1 MIINLIYKKLVL
13 CLLLLSCNF
22 LIGQEVY
29 QQYLIEVN
37 RSDNSF
43 KDNQSN
49 YKLIPVNSSQN
60 LYKINFYS
68 DLTEHEINQVL
79 NDELHAKNVRK
90 SQKADLR
97 SCAPND
103 KNFGDQ
109 YNLMK
114 MRFDELWCLNNSG
127 LTPSGDTIVVGIIDN
142 GFNYSLPDILP
153 NIYTNYKE
161 IPDNLKDDDG
171 NGYVDDYYGFNGIQS
186 QGDNHPLVNH
196 GTQVSSV
203 LGAKG
208 NNQLLMTGAAQN
220 IKMMICSASSNVDM
234 INCYEYFYNMKK
246 KYNESNGREGAFI
259 VCSSTSLGFANQFP
273 KDQPELCEVFEKL
286 NSVGISSTA
295 ATVNEN
301 INVDIQGDLP
311 GLCPSI
317 SIIGVTNTGRSD
329 TKVSSAGYGKTNVD
343 IGATGE
349 NIPSI
354 SALGEY
360 STNIS
365 GTSFSTPQVAAA
377 IGLMYQFCNSLTVLS
392 KTKPDSA
399 ILYINDVLL
408 NSGPQLIGLKNA
420 TSSGRRL
427 DAYEMAINLTRKC
440 NQVIGDSSKT
450 GILLRNTPIQSL
462 LQFDF
467 TKGNETNYT
476 MEIFDLLGQLVYSKK
491 YEFNTKVNV
500 INLDIEGWAAASY
513 YLRIRGDS
521 EKYTKAF
528 VKI

>member
-1 MIINLIYKKLVL
+1 MSFIGKKLLFFV
-13 CLLLLSCNF
+13 LLLSCNF

-37 RSDNSF
+37 PNENSF
-43 KDNQSN
+43 KDNQLK
-49 YKLIPVNSSQN
+49 YKLIPVNSNHN

-68 DLTEHEINQVL
+68 DLTGEEIDYVL
-79 NDELHAKNVRK
+79 KVELNAKNIRK
-90 SQKADLR
+90 SIKADLR
-97 SCAPND
+97 SCSPND
-103 KNFGDQ
+103 EKFGDQ

-127 LTPSGDTIVVGIIDN
+127 LTPSGDTIVIGIIDK
-142 GFNYSLPDILP
+142 GFNYSLPDIFP
-153 NIYTNYKE
+153 NIYKNYKE
-161 IPDNLKDDDG
+161 IPDNLIDDDG
-171 NGYVDDYYGFNGIQS
+171 NGYIDDYYGFNGIQS
-186 QGDNHPLVNH
+186 QGDNHPLIDH

-208 NNQLLMTGAAQN
+208 NNRLLMSGAAQN
-220 IKMMICSASSNVDM
+220 IKMLICSANSNVDM

-246 KYNESNGREGAFI
+246 KYNDSNGSEGAFV
-259 VCSSTSLGFANQFP
+259 VCSTTSLGFANQFP

-301 INVDIQGDLP
+301 INVDIEGDLP
-311 GLCPSI
+311 GLCPSV
-317 SIIGVTNTGRSD
+317 SIIGVTNTTRND
-329 TKVSSAGYGKTNVD
+329 AKVISAGYGKVNVD
-343 IGATGE
+343 IAATGE

-354 SALGEY
+354 SASGEY
-360 STNIS
+360 KKDIS

-408 NSGPQLIGLKNA
+408 NSGPELIGLKNS
-420 TSSGRRL
+420 TKSGRRL
-427 DAYEMAINLTRKC
+427 DAYEMAINLSRKC
-440 NQVIGDSSKT
+440 NQVISDTSKS
-450 GILLRNTPIQSL
+450 GILLRSTPVQTTL
-462 LQFDF
+462 KFDF
-467 TKGNETNYT
+467 TKGNETSYF
-476 MEIFDLLGQLVYSKK
+476 MEIFDLLGQLVYCKK
-491 YEFNTKVNV
+491 YEFNTKVNP
-500 INLDIEGWAAASY
+500 IDLDIEGWSAASY
-513 YLRIRGDS
+513 YLRISGGS

>member
-1 MIINLIYKKLVL
+1 
-13 CLLLLSCNF
+13 
-22 LIGQEVY
+22 
-29 QQYLIEVN
+29 
-37 RSDNSF
+37 
-43 KDNQSN
+43 
-49 YKLIPVNSSQN
+49 
-60 LYKINFYS
+60 
-68 DLTEHEINQVL
+68 
-79 NDELHAKNVRK
+79 
-90 SQKADLR
+90 
-97 SCAPND
+97 
-103 KNFGDQ
+103 
-109 YNLMK
+109 
-114 MRFDELWCLNNSG
+114 
-127 LTPSGDTIVVGIIDN
+127 
-142 GFNYSLPDILP
+142 
-153 NIYTNYKE
+153 
-161 IPDNLKDDDG
+161 
-171 NGYVDDYYGFNGIQS
+171 
-186 QGDNHPLVNH
+186 
-196 GTQVSSV
+196 
-203 LGAKG
+203 
-208 NNQLLMTGAAQN
+208 
-220 IKMMICSASSNVDM
+220 
-234 INCYEYFYNMKK
+234 MKK
-246 KYNESNGREGAFI
+246 MYNESNGREGAFI